1 MIIQLTP
8 EDLEEIDRIAHIRN
22 DTKKQAWNRRFCQK
36 TDDLEMNIIGLKG
49 EMAFS
54 KLFNAEIDDSV
65 QLSGDNGLDFTLKGR
80 TYQIKATKYRG
91 GALYFNSLKDFK
103 TDFAMVTYPF
113 EDSMGSCVEIG
124 GFTTR
129 KVFKERHSVTN
140 YGYGDRVAMQKKDLY
155 EIEKLIKWIK
165 E

>member
-80 TYQIKATKYRG
+80 TYQIKATKYRT
-91 GALYFNSLKDFK
+91 FWFMDFSLNF
-103 TDFAMVTYPF
+103 
-113 EDSMGSCVEIG
+113 
-124 GFTTR
+124 
-129 KVFKERHSVTN
+129 
-140 YGYGDRVAMQKKDLY
+140 
-155 EIEKLIKWIK
+155 
-165 E
+165 